1 MVKTSWF
8 TLQSALWR
16 NLILTVVWF
25 FFFLK
30 GLLLIFIYTSHL
42 LSKCIFTDSLKIG
55 DYVIF
60 SDTVGCFLS
69 VEGILLE
76 ELVAVDTITS
86 LHDSV
91 FCVHLQRQYSAAREL
106 NAFLEKYGMD
116 VKNITD
122 DSELK
127 YLQALEVRSYYFVYM
142 QPAAESEQS
151 FFPYFR
157 EEPRTKISSM
167 TTT

>member
-1 MVKTSWF
+1 M
-8 TLQSALWR
+8 
-16 NLILTVVWF
+16 TVVWF

-127 YLQALEVRSYYFVYM
+127 YLQALERGTENENKLNDNYMRKKLGQVVLFGDIIQVNLYCDISFLFQSYSSLVYLRS
-142 QPAAESEQS
+142 S
-151 FFPYFR
+151 
-157 EEPRTKISSM
+157 
-167 TTT
+167 TT